1 MKNIKNILQVLFAL
15 LLLIGCNDD
24 DYEVPG
30 EFVDLSLTFTSG
42 AGTDRESQVN
52 RFFSF
57 SDISAGAEFQEWSI
71 PDNSFFLEGPIPNNL
86 DNHDEYIKEPREEKT
101 STDKTVHVLF
111 KKGDTLTKIGYYAVF
126 PDSTSFIFNS
136 YWDSDLNAFVPDTV
150 KTVNVNGKWV
160 AEYEFTLDVY
170 DTVVAK
176 PEIRYTDGTVL
187 DHVNTESIT
196 LTYGD
201 KLVFEDLSNFV
212 DDNNARPDETKWTV
226 RTFEEDEEERTS
238 ISVEAQ
244 LREGDYEKKIIDTVA
259 FNKLGDF
266 KVSLKATR
274 ARTENLR
281 VSTDTI
287 LMPVII
293 KVVPLAEDLVLQT
306 DVDIEERDDNRI
318 VIPVSSPLEAI
329 EGNVGSDFTVTVDGT
344 EIPVESV
351 SIGTRKVNGETVGG
365 LLFITLD
372 VPLEPA
378 DASKTVT
385 VSYNGTS
392 IMSKDERL
400 LQAFTDAP
408 IVVYVPT
415 PMDQVGEVLESDND
429 EILIRFDQS
438 INPESITNSADPAAG
453 FSVTLNG
460 ANFDI
465 ASISVDTDNDK
476 MLRIAMT
483 DMLYQDDVITIAYTG
498 PGDITSVGGGTISDF
513 TALTIEPYVLN
524 LLPEGTF
531 ESAFGDYW
539 VEGASGAGATV
550 EFTTEQAFEG
560 TQSAKLTAL
569 KPRLES
575 GATLTYEGGKTYVVS
590 YRRYILSSSVT
601 LDDAFHQLNHGDK
614 IWLDSGNGATAVTP
628 RWYGES
634 YPLGTAPALDT
645 WELVEVEK
653 LITDEAF
660 NKKIRIQPVPTSGTD
675 YTVYYDDFKIYK
687 QDLRP

>member
-1 MKNIKNILQVLFAL
+1 MKNIKNILQVSFAL

-24 DYEVPG
+24 EYEIPG

-57 SDISAGAEFQEWSI
+57 SDISAGAEYQEWSI
-71 PDNSFFLEGPIPNNL
+71 PDNAFFLEGPIPNNL

-136 YWDSDLNAFVPDTV
+136 YYDSDLNSFVPDTV
-150 KTVNVNGKWV
+150 KTLNVNGKWV

-176 PEIRYTDGTVL
+176 PEVRYTDGTIL
-187 DHVNTESIT
+187 DHINTESIT

-212 DDNNARPDETKWTV
+212 EDNNARPDETKWTV
-226 RTFEEDEEERTS
+226 RTFEDNEDDRVS
-238 ISVEAQ
+238 ISVESQ
-244 LREGDYEKKIIDTVA
+244 LREGDYEKKIIDTVT

-287 LMPVII
+287 LMPVVI

-306 DVDIEERDDNRI
+306 DVDIEERDDDRI

-329 EGNVGSDFTVTVDGT
+329 EGNIGADFIVKVDGT

-400 LQAFTDAP
+400 LQAFTDEP

-415 PMDQVGEVLESDND
+415 PMGQVGDVLESEND
-429 EILIRFDQS
+429 EIVIKFDQEIDATS
-438 INPESITNSADPAAG
+438 IANSSNPGAG
-453 FSVTLNG
+453 FMIEIDGVAATIESVSVNADNAKTL
-460 ANFDI
+460 DI
-465 ASISVDTDNDK
+465 ALVEDVSR
-476 MLRIAMT
+476 L
-483 DMLYQDDVITIAYTG
+483 DVITIAYTG
-498 PGDITSVGGGTISDF
+498 PGDIMSVGGGTIADF
-513 TALTIEPYVLN
+513 APITVMMNEDDILN
-524 LLPEGTF
+524 GEG
-531 ESAFGDYW
+531 D
-539 VEGASGAGATV
+539 
-550 EFTTEQAFEG
+550 FEG
-560 TQSAKLTAL
+560 DVAPNWTDANGNGTSTVTFVDPTPIVAPSGSKVAFFQAPDGN
-569 KPRLES
+569 KPDLRS
-575 GATLTYEGGKTYVVS
+575 TITFPFEGGKTYILK
-590 YRRYILSSSVT
+590 YKRYITSATTTTTSKT
-601 LDDAFHQLNHGDK
+601 Y
-614 IWLDSGNGATAVTP
+614 IGATQLASDQWAAAP
-628 RWYGES
+628 RDVWVDYQIEYTHAGS
-634 YPLGTAPALDT
+634 GTSNET
-645 WELVEVEK
+645 
-653 LITDEAF
+653 
-660 NKKIRIQPVPTSGTD
+660 IRFQPVPAGVCE
-675 YTVYYDDFKIYK
+675 VYFDNLIVQEKEI
-687 QDLRP
+687 